1 MVIYLGSLVQ
11 LCCGEGGTLQTNITG
26 VCGECSQCRNHTG
39 FAPAHGTC
47 VFLVYT
53 AQAPGCSE
61 GELSEAGP
69 GLHARPRS
77 KLLKFRFLRTP
88 QRHRLVGPVFCALPR
103 SRSSGDQVLGRRTTL
118 GVCISSPPQSQLLSF
133 LGAPQERHLSCAMSL
148 LWGSDLRLRPSLQM
162 ATVQDPRKMWLA
174 TGSLL
179 TVWWRMPSLGP
190 RFSLAFCLWLSPTC
204 LSTTSGRGMGQA
216 TAS

>member
-1 MVIYLGSLVQ
+1 MAPVLSQSTLLRLHVPLKGNCPKHALGCMHFPDLSCSSSGSWVLHK
-11 LCCGEGGTLQTNITG
+11 GTD
-26 VCGECSQCRNHTG
+26 S
-39 FAPAHGTC
+39 
-47 VFLVYT
+47 
-53 AQAPGCSE
+53 
-61 GELSEAGP
+61 
-69 GLHARPRS
+69 
-77 KLLKFRFLRTP
+77 
-88 QRHRLVGPVFCALPR
+88 VGSVFCALPR

-204 LSTTSGRGMGQA
+204 PSTTSGRGMGQA